1 MNVLLVVDRDKRTE
15 RISVMAWTAERED
28 PRLLESRQFMGEA
41 ALKVWLAG
49 IATRY
54 GRSNIQLNWTEA
66 LLADEPL
73 ALALKDTTGVITPRA

>member
-1 MNVLLVVDRDKRTE
+1 MNVLLVVDRDKVTHL
-15 RISVMAWTAERED
+15 ISVMAWTAEKED

-49 IATRY
+49 IVTRY
-54 GRSNIQLNWTEA
+54 GRGNIHLYWTES

-73 ALALKDTTGVITPRA
+73 ALAVKDTTGVITPRA

>member
-1 MNVLLVVDRDKRTE
+1 MNVILVVDRDQMTN
-15 RISVMAWTAERED
+15 RISVMAWTAEKDD

-41 ALKVWLAG
+41 ALKIWLVG

-54 GRSNIQLNWTEA
+54 GRSNIHLNWTES

-73 ALALKDTTGVITPRA
+73 ALAVKDTTGVIAPRA

>member
-1 MNVLLVVDRDKRTE
+1 VNVLLVVDRDNLSKS
-15 RISVMAWTAERED
+15 ICVMAWTAEEDD

-54 GRSNIQLNWTEA
+54 GRSNIHLNWTEA
-66 LLADEPL
+66 LRGDARLAMVLEETMG
-73 ALALKDTTGVITPRA
+73 A